1 MNWLDLVV
9 KGKRLCDSSSSL
21 VFVWILLFLDS
32 TLAWILEYIFNDIYA
47 FTNVCMSENWERQTV
62 YFKNWNTY
70 TWCKVKSKY
79 LKTMEYLLWLIK
91 KSFRIYERVT
101 SASKHQCCEGEVI
114 SVFWLLAHTQGGHSL
129 WPAVYLQHYMWCH
142 MKDEGETSD
151 GECACG
157 GGNDEGRAVEE
168 DDEKKTRNRTK
179 WGFREERKNQSKM
192 KKRACAHLA
201 RRQCV
206 VQTDWN
212 RSSHYSLCDWLTDWV
227 LLTDFI
233 FW

>member
-1 MNWLDLVV
+1 MNDFSWCLNASSLTAAKSRNGSCGKRLEFCRNVHFVSKMNWLDLVV
-9 KGKRLCDSSSSL
+9 KGQRLCDSSSSL

-129 WPAVYLQHYMWCH
+129 WPAVYLHDSHAIVGTVATAKATLHVMSHEGWGWNEWWRMCMW
-142 MKDEGETSD
+142 
-151 GECACG
+151 
-157 GGNDEGRAVEE
+157 
-168 DDEKKTRNRTK
+168 
-179 WGFREERKNQSKM
+179 
-192 KKRACAHLA
+192 
-201 RRQCV
+201 RR
-206 VQTDWN
+206 
-212 RSSHYSLCDWLTDWV
+212 
-227 LLTDFI
+227 
-233 FW
+233 